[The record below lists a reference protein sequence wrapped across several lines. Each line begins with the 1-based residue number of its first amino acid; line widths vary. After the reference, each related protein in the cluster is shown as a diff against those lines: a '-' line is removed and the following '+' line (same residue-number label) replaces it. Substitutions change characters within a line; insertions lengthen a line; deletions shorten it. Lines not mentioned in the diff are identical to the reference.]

1 VISPEPQPQPP
12 STRPVPS
19 QAEEASSVVAETREL
34 TTRAPPASP
43 TVVEEGEAATVATVT
58 QAARKHRPR
67 LS

>member
-1 VISPEPQPQPP
+1 
-12 STRPVPS
+12 VPS

-43 TVVEEGEAATVATVT
+43 TIVEEGEAATVATVT
-58 QAARKHRPR
+58 QAARKRRPR